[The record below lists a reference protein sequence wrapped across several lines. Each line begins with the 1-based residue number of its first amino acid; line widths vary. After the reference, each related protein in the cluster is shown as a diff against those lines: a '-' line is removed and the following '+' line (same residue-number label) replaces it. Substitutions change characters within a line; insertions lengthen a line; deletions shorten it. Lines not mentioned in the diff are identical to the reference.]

1 MFLGLTG
8 AKVKSLGMS
17 WGGAVNGKKHNLP
30 FDEKWQYFSKPAQGP
45 WAIDKNS
52 VTVAS
57 LIPS

>member
-17 WGGAVNGKKHNLP
+17 WGGKRHNLP
-30 FDEKWQYFSKPAQGP
+30 FDEKWQYFSKTAQGL